1 MMMKSKIRE
10 FLKEDIGPGDV
21 TSELV
26 IPADAKAVGQVVCMA
41 DCTLA
46 GLAEASSVFSELGA
60 EVKSSETD
68 GMRAKKGDLV
78 MEIRGTARQIL
89 AGERLALN
97 FIMRMSGI
105 ATLTRELVDRCAK
118 VNPKVRIAA
127 TRKTTP
133 GFREFEKKAVLLG
146 GGDPHR
152 YGLYDAILIKDNHIR
167 IAGGVVEALKRARKG
182 SFTKKVEIEVESRE
196 DALLALDNGADIIM
210 LDNFRADELT
220 KLSAEL
226 RRKRPGI
233 LIEASGGITPDNVV
247 EYAKGADIVSLGWLT
262 HSVRSVDF
270 SMDIKKA

>member
-1 MMMKSKIRE
+1 MKSRIRE
-10 FLKEDIGPGDV
+10 FLKEDIGSGDI

-26 IPADAKAVGQVVCMA
+26 VPADAKAEGHITCKA
-41 DCTLA
+41 DCVLA
-46 GLAEASSVFSELGA
+46 GLAEASELFAELGA
-60 EVKSSETD
+60 EVVSSKTD
-68 GMRAKKGDLV
+68 GKPAKKGDVV

-97 FIMRMSGI
+97 LIMRMSGI
-105 ATLTRELVDRCAK
+105 ATLTQELVRRCWK

-133 GFREFEKKAVLLG
+133 GFREFEKRAVLLG

-152 YGLYDAILIKDNHIR
+152 YGLYDAILIKDNHIT

-210 LDNFRADELT
+210 LDNFRPAEFA
-220 KLSAEL
+220 KLSGEL
-226 RRKRPGI
+226 RKKRPGV

-247 EYAKGADIVSLGWLT
+247 EYARGADIISLGWLT
-262 HSVRSVDF
+262 HSAKSIDF
-270 SMDIKKA
+270 SMDVEKA